1 MYAWVIHLYINTKRV
16 INFFK
21 IVLLKNKIWTII
33 DVKKKKLW
41 DFTGGPVVKTLLPLQ
56 GVEVQFLVRD

>member
-33 DVKKKKLW
+33 DVEKKNYGTSL
-41 DFTGGPVVKTLLPLQ
+41 VVQ
-56 GVEVQFLVRD
+56 